1 MCYSLLIFLSGEL
14 RNHCGFIIVSVSS
27 TWELTRK
34 QTDSHMNH
42 TDWFDSLNQPEL
54 DIAQIF
60 HWITTSISV
69 CLSNQT
75 WNIVHML
82 YDYFYNYFNIFAS
95 LHLKKKKKNVYQNSL
110 KMFMALQA
118 TVNLLPSWTNASM
131 TKSLNHCFTSLCPL
145 CEFFWWWMS
154 N

>member
-1 MCYSLLIFLSGEL
+1 MCYSLLFFLSGEL

-95 LHLKKKKKNVYQNSL
+95 LHLKKKKKKCLSEFTENVYG
-110 KMFMALQA
+110 
-118 TVNLLPSWTNASM
+118 TTGHC
-131 TKSLNHCFTSLCPL
+131 KSSAIMNKCKYDEIT
-145 CEFFWWWMS
+145 
-154 N
+154 